1 MRPTREDTMWILFIT
16 VLMGALVG
24 CESGPSGRWVQNGRT
39 DQQAEDDH
47 AHCRKVAMQE
57 SDGQRS
63 VDPFKESVV
72 EENCM
77 KRMGYQYV
85 KSQPTRSSR
94 Y

>member
-1 MRPTREDTMWILFIT
+1 MDFVHHGIDGSPSWVRIWPLR
-16 VLMGALVG
+16 ALG
-24 CESGPSGRWVQNGRT
+24 LKWET

-77 KRMGYQYV
+77 KRIGYQYV
-85 KSQPTRSSR
+85 KSESTRSSW
-94 Y
+94 